1 MTGQAGRLAGVA
13 PGPPARA
20 AQRRGRWLQA
30 IRRDRAM
37 LLAALVVAL
46 VVGGSLV
53 LPEVLPYRYDQQS
66 LDHTFEGPSGRH
78 WLGTD
83 QYGRDLLVR
92 LAQGGRISLLVGVA
106 TVLAEVVLG
115 GFLGGIAGYAGGRL
129 DEWLMR
135 LTDMML
141 AFPAL
146 LLALLL
152 AAILGPGTVTVV
164 AALTLAG
171 WPAMARTVR
180 GEILSLKEREFV
192 VAARAQGASAAR
204 VLLRHLLQ
212 NTVHLIVVRA
222 TLDVG
227 PIILTEA
234 TLSFLGLGV
243 QRPMPSWGVLIAD
256 SFQYLQSA
264 PALAVI
270 PCVTLSV
277 TILALNFVGEGAA
290 EAMDPSVRAA
300 PGRGTLT
307 SLAA

>member
-1 MTGQAGRLAGVA
+1 VIGETQPLAPVLSPTVRPRRAQWLRALERDRTTVLAGI
-13 PGPPARA
+13 
-20 AQRRGRWLQA
+20 L
-30 IRRDRAM
+30 
-37 LLAALVVAL
+37 VAL
-46 VVGGSLV
+46 IVAGSLI
-53 LPEVLPYRYDQQS
+53 LPAVLPYRYNQQS
-66 LDHTFEGPSGRH
+66 LDHTFEGPSRQH

-83 QYGRDLLVR
+83 QYGRDLLTR
-92 LAQGGRISLLVGVA
+92 LAQGGRISLVVGVV
-106 TVLAEVVLG
+106 TVLAEVLLG
-115 GFLGGIAGYAGGRL
+115 GFLGGIAGYAGGML

-152 AAILGPGTVTVV
+152 AAILGPGAITVI

-180 GEILSLKEREFV
+180 GEVLSLKEREFV
-192 VAARAQGASAAR
+192 VAARAQGAGAAR
-204 VLLRHLLQ
+204 ILLRHLLR

-222 TLDVG
+222 TLDIG

-234 TLSFLGLGV
+234 TLRFLGLGV

-256 SFQYLQSA
+256 SFQYLQCA
-264 PALAVI
+264 PALAIV
-270 PCVTLSV
+270 PCIALSV

-290 EAMDPSVRAA
+290 EAMDPGVAKAS
-300 PGRGTLT
+300 
-307 SLAA
+307 

>member
-1 MTGQAGRLAGVA
+1 VSADATPFATV
-13 PGPPARA
+13 ARA
-20 AQRRGRWLQA
+20 ARPDARSVRLRRAL
-30 IRRDRAM
+30 RRDRT
-37 LLAALVVAL
+37 LLPTALILGLIVAASLLLPVV
-46 VVGGSLV
+46 S
-53 LPEVLPYRYDQQS
+53 PYRYDQQS
-66 LDHTFEGPSGRH
+66 LEHTFEGPTARH

-83 QYGRDLLVR
+83 QYGRDLLTR
-92 LAQGGRISLLVGVA
+92 LAHGGRISLVVGVV
-106 TVLAEVVLG
+106 TVMAEILLG
-115 GFLGGIAGYAGGRL
+115 GVLGGIAGYAGGAL

-152 AAILGPGTVTVV
+152 AAMLGPGAMTVV
-164 AALTLAG
+164 VALTLAG

-180 GEILSLKEREFV
+180 GEVLALKQREFV
-192 VAARAQGASAAR
+192 VAARASGASASR
-204 VLLRHLLQ
+204 VLARHLVL

-222 TLDVG
+222 TLDIG

-243 QRPMPSWGVLIAD
+243 QRPTPSWGVLIAD

-264 PALAVI
+264 PALAII

-277 TILALNFVGEGAA
+277 TILALNFVGEGLA
-290 EAMDPSVRAA
+290 EALDPSLRGA
-300 PGRGTLT
+300 P
-307 SLAA
+307 

>member
-1 MTGQAGRLAGVA
+1 MTGRAELLADVA
-13 PGPPARA
+13 LPTVVQSPA
-20 AQRRGRWLQA
+20 RRGRLLPA
-30 IRRDRAM
+30 LCRDRTTVP
-37 LLAALVVAL
+37 AALVLVLIVA
-46 VVGGSLV
+46 GSLL
-53 LPEVLPYRYDQQS
+53 LPGILPYRYDQQS
-66 LDHTFEGPSGRH
+66 LDHTFEGPTGRH

-83 QYGRDLLVR
+83 QYGRDLLTR
-92 LAQGGRISLLVGVA
+92 LARGGRISLLVGMV
-106 TVLAEVVLG
+106 TVLAEILVGGTLG
-115 GFLGGIAGYAGGRL
+115 AVAGYAGGVP

-146 LLALLL
+146 LLALLI
-152 AAILGPGTVTVV
+152 AAILGPGTGTVI

-171 WPAMARTVR
+171 WPAMTRTVR

-192 VAARAQGASAAR
+192 VAARAQGASPAR
-204 VLLRHLLQ
+204 ILLRHLLR
-212 NTVHLIVVRA
+212 NTVHLIIVRA
-222 TLDVG
+222 TLDIG

-243 QRPMPSWGVLIAD
+243 QRPTPSWGVLIAD

-277 TILALNFVGEGAA
+277 TILALNFVGEGVA
-290 EAMDPSVRAA
+290 EATDPSVRGA
-300 PGRGTLT
+300 P
-307 SLAA
+307 

>member
-1 MTGQAGRLAGVA
+1 MTERVPAMASGVLASLGR
-13 PGPPARA
+13 PAA
-20 AQRRGRWLQA
+20 RRRRLVGTL
-30 IRRDRAM
+30 RRDRTTMVAGLI
-37 LLAALVVAL
+37 LLSVIA
-46 VVGGSLV
+46 GSVV

-66 LDHTFEGPSGRH
+66 LDHTFEGSSGRH

-83 QYGRDLLVR
+83 QYGRDLLTR
-92 LAQGGRISLLVGVA
+92 LAQGGRISLLVAVV
-106 TVLAEVVLG
+106 TVLAEVLLG
-115 GFLGGIAGYAGGRL
+115 GSLGAIAGYAGGIL

-146 LLALLL
+146 LLALLF
-152 AAILGPGTVTVV
+152 AAILGPGTATVI

-204 VLLRHLLQ
+204 ILLRHLLR

-222 TLDVG
+222 TLDSG

-234 TLSFLGLGV
+234 TLSFLGLG
-243 QRPMPSWGVLIAD
+243 
-256 SFQYLQSA
+256 
-264 PALAVI
+264 
-270 PCVTLSV
+270 
-277 TILALNFVGEGAA
+277 
-290 EAMDPSVRAA
+290 RAA
-300 PGRGTLT
+300 ADAVLGRPDRRFVPVPPERAGPGRHSVPRPVGDHPFPELRRGRRRRGDGSRCAHHALT
-307 SLAA
+307 PPWV

>member
-1 MTGQAGRLAGVA
+1 MIGESRPLAPVLAPTARPRRAQWLRALERDRTTVLAGI
-13 PGPPARA
+13 
-20 AQRRGRWLQA
+20 L
-30 IRRDRAM
+30 
-37 LLAALVVAL
+37 VAL
-46 VVGGSLV
+46 IVAGSLI
-53 LPEVLPYRYDQQS
+53 LPAVLPYRYNQQS
-66 LDHTFEGPSGRH
+66 LDRTLEGPSRQH

-83 QYGRDLLVR
+83 QYGRDLLTR
-92 LAQGGRISLLVGVA
+92 LAQGGRISLVVGVV
-106 TVLAEVVLG
+106 TVLAEVLLG
-115 GFLGGIAGYAGGRL
+115 GFLGGIAGYAGGML

-152 AAILGPGTVTVV
+152 AAILGPGALTVIV
-164 AALTLAG
+164 ALTLAG

-180 GEILSLKEREFV
+180 GEVLSLKEREFV
-192 VAARAQGASAAR
+192 VAARAQGAGAAR
-204 VLLRHLLQ
+204 ILLRHLLR

-222 TLDVG
+222 TLDIG

-264 PALAVI
+264 PALAIV
-270 PCVTLSV
+270 PCIALSV

-290 EAMDPSVRAA
+290 EAMDPGVAKAS
-300 PGRGTLT
+300 
-307 SLAA
+307 

>member
-1 MTGQAGRLAGVA
+1 VEPIVDAVRVPAARPGARGGRVL
-13 PGPPARA
+13 R
-20 AQRRGRWLQA
+20 LL
-30 IRRDRAM
+30 RRDRTTVS
-37 LLAALVVAL
+37 AAVILTLVVA
-46 VVGGSLV
+46 GSLLV
-53 LPEVLPYRYDQQS
+53 PEILPYRYDQQS
-66 LDHTFEGPSGRH
+66 LDHTFEGPTARH

-83 QYGRDLLVR
+83 QYGRDLLTR
-92 LAQGGRISLLVGVA
+92 LAHGGRISLVVGVV
-106 TVLAEVVLG
+106 TVLAAILLG
-115 GFLGGIAGYAGGRL
+115 GFVGGVAGYTGGVL

-152 AAILGPGTVTVV
+152 AAMLGPGTVTVV

-180 GEILSLKEREFV
+180 GEILGLKEREFV
-192 VAARAQGASAAR
+192 VAARAQGASAGR
-204 VLLRHLLQ
+204 VLLRHLLL

-222 TLDVG
+222 TLDIG
-227 PIILTEA
+227 PIIQTEA

-243 QRPMPSWGVLIAD
+243 QRPTPSWGVLIAD

-270 PCVTLSV
+270 PCTTLSV
-277 TILALNFVGEGAA
+277 TILALNFLGEGAA
-290 EAMDPSVRAA
+290 EAMDPSMRGA
-300 PGRGTLT
+300 P
-307 SLAA
+307 

>member
-1 MTGQAGRLAGVA
+1 MTSQAATLVRAG
-13 PGPPARA
+13 PGPPAGFA
-20 AQRRGRWLQA
+20 ARRGRLRRA
-30 IRRDRAM
+30 ARRDRAAV
-37 LLAALVVAL
+37 LAALVLAL
-46 VVGGSLV
+46 IVGGSLV

-66 LDHTFEGPSGRH
+66 LDRTFEGPSGRH

-92 LAQGGRISLLVGVA
+92 LAQGGRISLLVGIV

-115 GFLGGIAGYAGGRL
+115 GVLGGIAGYAGGRL

-152 AAILGPGTVTVV
+152 AAILGPGTGTVV
-164 AALTLAG
+164 AALALAG

-277 TILALNFVGEGAA
+277 TILALNFVGEGLA
-290 EAMDPSVRAA
+290 EAMDPSMRGA
-300 PGRGTLT
+300 P
-307 SLAA
+307 

>member
-1 MTGQAGRLAGVA
+1 MTGQAGTLGRAESGSSTR
-13 PGPPARA
+13 PAE
-20 AQRRGRWLQA
+20 RRGRLRRA
-30 IRRDRAM
+30 ARRDRAM
-37 LLAALVVAL
+37 LPAALAL
-46 VVGGSLV
+46 ALIVGASV
-53 LPEVLPYRYDQQS
+53 ILPEILPYRYDQQS
-66 LDHTFEGPSGRH
+66 LDHTFEGPTGRH

-92 LAQGGRISLLVGVA
+92 LAQGGRISLFVGLV
-106 TVLAEVVLG
+106 TVLAEVLLG

-152 AAILGPGTVTVV
+152 AAILGPGTGTVV
-164 AALTLAG
+164 AALALAG

-222 TLDVG
+222 TLDIG

-264 PALAVI
+264 PALAII
-270 PCVTLSV
+270 PCVTLSI

-290 EAMDPSVRAA
+290 EAMDPGVR
-300 PGRGTLT
+300 RV
-307 SLAA
+307 S

>member
-1 MTGQAGRLAGVA
+1 MTGRPPPPA
-13 PGPPARA
+13 PGALRPAARPAARGGRVLRA
-20 AQRRGRWLQA
+20 IG
-30 IRRDRAM
+30 RDRPTVV
-37 LLAALVVAL
+37 AALLLVLTVA
-46 VVGGSLV
+46 GSLV
-53 LPEVLPYRYDQQS
+53 LPAMLPYRYDQQG
-66 LDHTFEGPSGRH
+66 LDHTFEGPGRAH

-83 QYGRDLLVR
+83 QYGRDLLTR
-92 LAQGGRISLLVGVA
+92 LAQGGRISLTVGVV
-106 TVLAEVVLG
+106 TVLAELLLG
-115 GFLGGIAGYAGGRL
+115 GLLGGISGYTGGAL

-152 AAILGPGTVTVV
+152 AAILGPGAATVV
-164 AALTLAG
+164 SALALAG

-192 VAARAQGASAAR
+192 VAARAQGAGAAR

-222 TLDVG
+222 TLDIG

-270 PCVTLSV
+270 PCVALSA
-277 TILALNFVGEGAA
+277 TILALNFVGEGVA
-290 EAMDPSVRAA
+290 EAMDPGVRKA
-300 PGRGTLT
+300 
-307 SLAA
+307 S

>member
-1 MTGQAGRLAGVA
+1 VIGETQPLVPVLAPVVRRRRAQWLRALQRDRTTVLAG
-13 PGPPARA
+13 
-20 AQRRGRWLQA
+20 L
-30 IRRDRAM
+30 
-37 LLAALVVAL
+37 LVVLIVA
-46 VVGGSLV
+46 GSV
-53 LPEVLPYRYDQQS
+53 ILPAVLPYRYDQQS
-66 LDHTFEGPSGRH
+66 LDHTLEGPSRQH

-83 QYGRDLLVR
+83 QYGRDLLTR
-92 LAQGGRISLLVGVA
+92 LAQGGRISLVVGVV
-106 TVLAEVVLG
+106 TVLAEVLLG
-115 GFLGGIAGYAGGRL
+115 GLLGGIAGYAGGTL

-152 AAILGPGTVTVV
+152 AAILGPGAITVI

-180 GEILSLKEREFV
+180 GEVLSLKEREFV

-204 VLLRHLLQ
+204 VLLRHLLR

-222 TLDVG
+222 TLDIG

-264 PALAVI
+264 PALAIV
-270 PCVTLSV
+270 PCIALSV

-290 EAMDPSVRAA
+290 EAMDPGVAKAS
-300 PGRGTLT
+300 
-307 SLAA
+307 

>member
-1 MTGQAGRLAGVA
+1 MSGGAELLAG
-13 PGPPARA
+13 PPLPAARSIA
-20 AQRRGRWLQA
+20 RRGWILRAL
-30 IRRDRAM
+30 RRDRTTVWAG
-37 LLAALVVAL
+37 LILAV
-46 VVGGSLV
+46 VVGASLA

-66 LDHTFEGPSGRH
+66 LDHTFEGPSARH

-83 QYGRDLLVR
+83 QYGRDLLTR
-92 LAQGGRISLLVGVA
+92 LAHGGRISLLVGA
-106 TVLAEVVLG
+106 ITVLAEIFLG
-115 GFLGGIAGYAGGRL
+115 GCLGGIAGYAGGVL

-152 AAILGPGTVTVV
+152 AAILGPGTTTVIV
-164 AALTLAG
+164 ALTLAG

-192 VAARAQGASAAR
+192 VAARAQGASAVRILVAH
-204 VLLRHLLQ
+204 LLR
-212 NTVHLIVVRA
+212 NAVHLIVVRA
-222 TLDVG
+222 TLDIG

-256 SFQYLQSA
+256 SFQYLQTA

-270 PCVTLSV
+270 PCAALPT

-290 EAMDPSVRAA
+290 EAMDPSLRAA
-300 PGRGTLT
+300 P
-307 SLAA
+307 

>member
-1 MTGQAGRLAGVA
+1 MSGGAELLAG
-13 PGPPARA
+13 PPLPAARSIA
-20 AQRRGRWLQA
+20 RRGWILRAL
-30 IRRDRAM
+30 RRDRTTVWAG
-37 LLAALVVAL
+37 LILAV
-46 VVGGSLV
+46 VVGASLA

-66 LDHTFEGPSGRH
+66 LDHTFEGPSARH

-83 QYGRDLLVR
+83 QYGRDLLTR
-92 LAQGGRISLLVGVA
+92 LAHGGRISLLVGA
-106 TVLAEVVLG
+106 ITVLAEIFLG
-115 GFLGGIAGYAGGRL
+115 GCLGGIAGYAGGVL

-152 AAILGPGTVTVV
+152 AAILGPGTTTVIV
-164 AALTLAG
+164 ALTLAG

-192 VAARAQGASAAR
+192 VAARAQGASAVRILVAH
-204 VLLRHLLQ
+204 LLR
-212 NTVHLIVVRA
+212 NAVHLIVVRA
-222 TLDVG
+222 TLDIG

-256 SFQYLQSA
+256 SFQYLQTA

-270 PCVTLSV
+270 PCAALST

-290 EAMDPSVRAA
+290 EAMDPSLRAA
-300 PGRGTLT
+300 P
-307 SLAA
+307 

>member
-1 MTGQAGRLAGVA
+1 MTGQAGTLGRAE
-13 PGPPARA
+13 PGSSTRPAE
-20 AQRRGRWLQA
+20 RRGRLLRA
-30 IRRDRAM
+30 ARRDRAM
-37 LLAALVVAL
+37 LPAALAL
-46 VVGGSLV
+46 ALIVGASV
-53 LPEVLPYRYDQQS
+53 ILPEILPYRYDQQS
-66 LDHTFEGPSGRH
+66 LDHTFEGPTGRH

-92 LAQGGRISLLVGVA
+92 LAQGGRISLFVGLV
-106 TVLAEVVLG
+106 TVLAEVLLG

-152 AAILGPGTVTVV
+152 AAILGPGTGTVV
-164 AALTLAG
+164 AALALAG

-222 TLDVG
+222 TLDIG

-264 PALAVI
+264 PALAII
-270 PCVTLSV
+270 PCVTLSI

-290 EAMDPSVRAA
+290 EAMDPGVRRA
-300 PGRGTLT
+300 
-307 SLAA
+307 S

>member
-1 MTGQAGRLAGVA
+1 MTDQAEALARVA
-13 PGPPARA
+13 AGPPARPVEG
-20 AQRRGRWLQA
+20 RGWFWRVA
-30 IRRDRAM
+30 RRDGTMVVAAVV
-37 LLAALVVAL
+37 LAAI
-46 VVGGSLV
+46 VGGSLV

-92 LAQGGRISLLVGVA
+92 LAQGGRISLFVGVV
-106 TVLAEVVLG
+106 TVLAEVLLG
-115 GFLGGIAGYAGGRL
+115 GILGGIAGYAGGRL

-152 AAILGPGTVTVV
+152 AAILGPGTTTVV
-164 AALTLAG
+164 AALALAG

-192 VAARAQGASAAR
+192 VAARAQGASAGR
-204 VLLRHLLQ
+204 VLFRHLLQ

-222 TLDVG
+222 TLDIG

-270 PCVTLSV
+270 PCATLSA
-277 TILALNFVGEGAA
+277 TILALNFVGEGVA
-290 EAMDPSVRAA
+290 EAMDPGVRGA
-300 PGRGTLT
+300 P
-307 SLAA
+307 

>member
-1 MTGQAGRLAGVA
+1 VSAEAQAVA
-13 PGPPARA
+13 PPVRFVARG
-20 AQRRGRWLQA
+20 GRFLRA
-30 IRRDRAM
+30 LRRDRTTVPAG
-37 LLAALVVAL
+37 LILALI
-46 VVGGSLV
+46 VGGSLL
-53 LPEVLPYRYDQQS
+53 LPAALPYRYDQQS
-66 LDHTFEGPSGRH
+66 LDHTLEGPTARH

-83 QYGRDLLVR
+83 QYGRDLLTR
-92 LAQGGRISLLVGVA
+92 LAHGGRISLLVGVV
-106 TVLAEVVLG
+106 TVLAEILLG
-115 GFLGGIAGYAGGRL
+115 GVLGGIAGYAGGVL

-152 AAILGPGTVTVV
+152 AAMLGPGTMTVV

-180 GEILSLKEREFV
+180 GEILALKEREFV

-204 VLLRHLLQ
+204 VLLRHLLL

-222 TLDVG
+222 TLDIG

-243 QRPMPSWGVLIAD
+243 QRPTPSWGVLIAD

-264 PALAVI
+264 PALAII
-270 PCVTLSV
+270 PCLTLSV

-290 EAMDPSVRAA
+290 EAMDPSVRAG
-300 PGRGTLT
+300 PT
-307 SLAA
+307 AAL

>member
-1 MTGQAGRLAGVA
+1 MTGRAEPLPPPALATAAPSAERPGRLR
-13 PGPPARA
+13 RA
-20 AQRRGRWLQA
+20 L
-30 IRRDRAM
+30 RRDRTTAWAG
-37 LLAALVVAL
+37 LVLALVIL
-46 VVGGSLV
+46 GSLI

-66 LDHTFEGPSGRH
+66 LDHTFEGPSARH

-83 QYGRDLLVR
+83 QYGRDLLTR
-92 LAQGGRISLLVGVA
+92 LAHGGRISLVVGVV
-106 TVLAEVVLG
+106 TVLAEILLG
-115 GFLGGIAGYAGGRL
+115 GFLGGVAGYAGGLL

-152 AAILGPGTVTVV
+152 AAMMGPGTATVV

-192 VAARAQGASAAR
+192 VAARAQGASAGR
-204 VLLRHLLQ
+204 VLLRHLLV

-222 TLDVG
+222 TLDIG

-243 QRPMPSWGVLIAD
+243 QRPTPSWGVLIAD

-290 EAMDPSVRAA
+290 EAIDPSL
-300 PGRGTLT
+300 RGA
-307 SLAA
+307 S

>member
-1 MTGQAGRLAGVA
+1 MIGRAEPLAGARLA
-13 PGPPARA
+13 PAARSA
-20 AQRRGRWLQA
+20 LRRGPLQRA
-30 IRRDRAM
+30 LRRDPAM
-37 LLAALVVAL
+37 AGAGLLLILIVA
-46 VVGGSLV
+46 GGLL
-53 LPEVLPYRYDQQS
+53 LPGTLPYRFDQQS
-66 LDHTFEGPSGRH
+66 LDHAFEGPTARH

-83 QYGRDLLVR
+83 QYGRDLLTR
-92 LAQGGRISLLVGVA
+92 LAHGGRISLLVGVA

-115 GFLGGIAGYAGGRL
+115 GLLGGVAGYAGGVV

-135 LTDMML
+135 LTDIML

-171 WPAMARTVR
+171 WPTMARTVR
-180 GEILSLKEREFV
+180 GEILSLKQREFV
-192 VAARAQGASAAR
+192 TAARAQGASAAR
-204 VLLRHLLQ
+204 ILRRHLLR

-243 QRPMPSWGVLIAD
+243 QRPTPSWGVLIAD

-270 PCVTLSV
+270 PCVTLSA
-277 TILALNFVGEGAA
+277 TILTLNFVGEGAA
-290 EAMDPSVRAA
+290 EAMDPGVRGA
-300 PGRGTLT
+300 PV
-307 SLAA
+307 AVQ

>member
-1 MTGQAGRLAGVA
+1 MIGQAAPLAPSA
-13 PGPPARA
+13 LGPAARPAARRA
-20 AQRRGRWLQA
+20 QWLRA
-30 IRRDRAM
+30 VRRDRTTVAAG
-37 LLAALVVAL
+37 LLVLLIVA
-46 VVGGSLV
+46 GSLV
-53 LPEVLPYRYDQQS
+53 LPEILPYRYDKQS
-66 LDHTFEGPSGRH
+66 LDHTFEGPSARH

-92 LAQGGRISLLVGVA
+92 LAQGGRISLAVALV
-106 TVLAEVVLG
+106 TVLAEVLLGGVLG
-115 GFLGGIAGYAGGRL
+115 GVAGYAGGVL

-152 AAILGPGTVTVV
+152 AAMLGPGATTVV

-180 GEILSLKEREFV
+180 GEVLSLKEREFV
-192 VAARAQGASAAR
+192 VAARAQGASVAR

-212 NTVHLIVVRA
+212 NTAHLIVVRA

-277 TILALNFVGEGAA
+277 TILALNFLGEGAA
-290 EAMDPSVRAA
+290 EALDPSVREA
-300 PGRGTLT
+300 P
-307 SLAA
+307 

>member
-1 MTGQAGRLAGVA
+1 VIGETQPLAPILAPTVRPRRAQWLRALKRDRTTVLAGI
-13 PGPPARA
+13 
-20 AQRRGRWLQA
+20 L
-30 IRRDRAM
+30 
-37 LLAALVVAL
+37 VAL
-46 VVGGSLV
+46 IVAGSLI
-53 LPEVLPYRYDQQS
+53 LPAVLPYRYNQQS
-66 LDHTFEGPSGRH
+66 LDHTFEGPSRQH

-83 QYGRDLLVR
+83 QYGRDLLTR
-92 LAQGGRISLLVGVA
+92 LAQGGRISLVVGVV
-106 TVLAEVVLG
+106 TVLAEVLLG
-115 GFLGGIAGYAGGRL
+115 GFLGGIAGYAGGML

-152 AAILGPGTVTVV
+152 AAILGPGALTVIV
-164 AALTLAG
+164 ALTLAG

-180 GEILSLKEREFV
+180 GEVLSLKEREFV
-192 VAARAQGASAAR
+192 VAARAQGAGAAR
-204 VLLRHLLQ
+204 ILLRHLLR

-222 TLDVG
+222 TLDIG

-264 PALAVI
+264 PALAIV
-270 PCVTLSV
+270 PCIALSV

-290 EAMDPSVRAA
+290 EAMDPGVAKAS
-300 PGRGTLT
+300 
-307 SLAA
+307 

>member
-1 MTGQAGRLAGVA
+1 MIGETQPLAPVLAPVVRRRRAQWLRALQRDRTTVLAG
-13 PGPPARA
+13 
-20 AQRRGRWLQA
+20 L
-30 IRRDRAM
+30 
-37 LLAALVVAL
+37 LVVLIVA
-46 VVGGSLV
+46 GSV
-53 LPEVLPYRYDQQS
+53 ILPAVLPYRYDQQS
-66 LDHTFEGPSGRH
+66 LDHTLEGPSRQH

-83 QYGRDLLVR
+83 QYGRDLLTR
-92 LAQGGRISLLVGVA
+92 LAQGGRISLVVGVV
-106 TVLAEVVLG
+106 TVLAEVLLG
-115 GFLGGIAGYAGGRL
+115 GLLGGIAGYAGGTL

-152 AAILGPGTVTVV
+152 AAILGPGAITVI

-180 GEILSLKEREFV
+180 GEVLSLKEREFV

-204 VLLRHLLQ
+204 VLLRHLLR

-222 TLDVG
+222 TLDIG

-264 PALAVI
+264 PALAIV
-270 PCVTLSV
+270 PCIALSV

-290 EAMDPSVRAA
+290 EAMDPGVSKA
-300 PGRGTLT
+300 
-307 SLAA
+307 S

>member
-1 MTGQAGRLAGVA
+1 MIGETQPLAPVLAPTVRPRRAQWLRALERDRTTVLAGI
-13 PGPPARA
+13 
-20 AQRRGRWLQA
+20 L
-30 IRRDRAM
+30 
-37 LLAALVVAL
+37 VAL
-46 VVGGSLV
+46 IVAGSLI
-53 LPEVLPYRYDQQS
+53 LPAVLPYRYNQQS
-66 LDHTFEGPSGRH
+66 LDRTLEGPSRQH

-83 QYGRDLLVR
+83 QYGRDLLTR
-92 LAQGGRISLLVGVA
+92 LAQGSRISLVVGVV
-106 TVLAEVVLG
+106 TVLAEVLLG
-115 GFLGGIAGYAGGRL
+115 GFLGGIAGYAGGML

-152 AAILGPGTVTVV
+152 AAILGPGALTVIV
-164 AALTLAG
+164 ALTLAG

-180 GEILSLKEREFV
+180 GEVLSLKEREFV
-192 VAARAQGASAAR
+192 VAARAQGAGAAR
-204 VLLRHLLQ
+204 ILLRHLLR

-222 TLDVG
+222 TLDIG

-264 PALAVI
+264 PALAIV
-270 PCVTLSV
+270 PCIALSV

-290 EAMDPSVRAA
+290 EAMDPGVAKAS
-300 PGRGTLT
+300 
-307 SLAA
+307 

>member
-1 MTGQAGRLAGVA
+1 MTGQAGTLGRAESGSSTR
-13 PGPPARA
+13 PAE
-20 AQRRGRWLQA
+20 RRGRLLRA
-30 IRRDRAM
+30 ARRDRAM
-37 LLAALVVAL
+37 LPAALAL
-46 VVGGSLV
+46 ALIVGASV
-53 LPEVLPYRYDQQS
+53 ILPEILPYRYDQQS
-66 LDHTFEGPSGRH
+66 LDHTFEGPTGRH

-92 LAQGGRISLLVGVA
+92 LAQGGRISLFVGLV
-106 TVLAEVVLG
+106 TVLAEVLLG

-152 AAILGPGTVTVV
+152 AAILGPGTGTVV
-164 AALTLAG
+164 AALALAG

-222 TLDVG
+222 TLDIG

-264 PALAVI
+264 PALAII
-270 PCVTLSV
+270 PCVTLSI

-290 EAMDPSVRAA
+290 EAMDPGVRRA
-300 PGRGTLT
+300 
-307 SLAA
+307 S

>member
-1 MTGQAGRLAGVA
+1 MIGETQPLAPVLAPVVRRRRAQWLRALQRDRTTMLAG
-13 PGPPARA
+13 
-20 AQRRGRWLQA
+20 L
-30 IRRDRAM
+30 
-37 LLAALVVAL
+37 LVVLILA
-46 VVGGSLV
+46 GSV
-53 LPEVLPYRYDQQS
+53 ILPAVLPYRYNQQS
-66 LDHTFEGPSGRH
+66 LDHTFEGPSRQH

-83 QYGRDLLVR
+83 QYGRDLLTR
-92 LAQGGRISLLVGVA
+92 LAQGGRISLVVGVV
-106 TVLAEVVLG
+106 TVLAEVLLG
-115 GFLGGIAGYAGGRL
+115 GLLGGLAGYAGGTL

-141 AFPAL
+141 AVPAL

-152 AAILGPGTVTVV
+152 AAILGPGAITVI

-180 GEILSLKEREFV
+180 GEVLSLKEREFV
-192 VAARAQGASAAR
+192 VAARAQGAGAAR
-204 VLLRHLLQ
+204 ILLRHLLR

-222 TLDVG
+222 TLDIG

-264 PALAVI
+264 PALAIV
-270 PCVTLSV
+270 PCIALSV

-290 EAMDPSVRAA
+290 EAMDPGVAKAS
-300 PGRGTLT
+300 
-307 SLAA
+307 

>member
-1 MTGQAGRLAGVA
+1 VIGETQPLAPVLTPVVRRRRAQWLRALQRDRTTVLAG
-13 PGPPARA
+13 
-20 AQRRGRWLQA
+20 L
-30 IRRDRAM
+30 
-37 LLAALVVAL
+37 LVVLIMA
-46 VVGGSLV
+46 GSV
-53 LPEVLPYRYDQQS
+53 ILPAVLPYRYDQQS
-66 LDHTFEGPSGRH
+66 LDHTLEGPSRQH

-83 QYGRDLLVR
+83 QYGRDLLTR
-92 LAQGGRISLLVGVA
+92 LAQGGRISLVVGVV
-106 TVLAEVVLG
+106 TVLAEVLLG
-115 GFLGGIAGYAGGRL
+115 GLLGGLAGYAGGTL
-129 DEWLMR
+129 DESLMR

-152 AAILGPGTVTVV
+152 AAILGPGAITVI

-180 GEILSLKEREFV
+180 GEVLSLKEREFV

-204 VLLRHLLQ
+204 VLLRHLLR
-212 NTVHLIVVRA
+212 NAVHLIVVRA
-222 TLDVG
+222 TLDIG

-264 PALAVI
+264 PALAIV
-270 PCVTLSV
+270 PCIALSV

-290 EAMDPSVRAA
+290 EAMDPGVSKA
-300 PGRGTLT
+300 
-307 SLAA
+307 S

>member
-1 MTGQAGRLAGVA
+1 MTSPAATLVHAG
-13 PGPPARA
+13 PGPPARFA
-20 AQRRGRWLQA
+20 ARRGRLRRA
-30 IRRDRAM
+30 ARRDRAAV
-37 LLAALVVAL
+37 LAALAL
-46 VVGGSLV
+46 ALIVGGSLV

-66 LDHTFEGPSGRH
+66 LDRTFEGPSGRH

-92 LAQGGRISLLVGVA
+92 LAQGGRISLLVGIV

-115 GFLGGIAGYAGGRL
+115 GVLGGIAGYAGGRL

-152 AAILGPGTVTVV
+152 AAILGPGTGTVV
-164 AALTLAG
+164 AALALAG

-222 TLDVG
+222 TLDIG

-277 TILALNFVGEGAA
+277 TILALNFVGEGLA
-290 EAMDPSVRAA
+290 EAMDPGMRGA
-300 PGRGTLT
+300 P
-307 SLAA
+307 

>member
-1 MTGQAGRLAGVA
+1 MTGQAGPLADAALAPAMRPGV
-13 PGPPARA
+13 
-20 AQRRGRWLQA
+20 RRGRALRA
-30 IRRDRAM
+30 LRRDPTTVSAG
-37 LLAALVVAL
+37 LILILIVA
-46 VVGGSLV
+46 GSLL
-53 LPEVLPYRYDQQS
+53 LPEILPYRYDQQS
-66 LDHTFEGPSGRH
+66 LDRTFEGPTARH

-83 QYGRDLLVR
+83 QYGRDLLTR
-92 LAQGGRISLLVGVA
+92 LAHGGRISLVVGVV
-106 TVLAEVVLG
+106 TVLAEILLG
-115 GFLGGIAGYAGGRL
+115 GVLGGIAGYGGGVL

-152 AAILGPGTVTVV
+152 AAMLGPGATTVV

-180 GEILSLKEREFV
+180 GEILALKEREFV
-192 VAARAQGASAAR
+192 VAARAEGASAAR
-204 VLLRHLLQ
+204 VLLRHLAL

-222 TLDVG
+222 TLDIG

-243 QRPMPSWGVLIAD
+243 QRPTPSWGVLIAD

-264 PALAVI
+264 PALAII
-270 PCVTLSV
+270 PCLTLSV
-277 TILALNFVGEGAA
+277 TILALNFVGEGVA
-290 EAMDPSVRAA
+290 EAMDPSLRGA
-300 PGRGTLT
+300 P
-307 SLAA
+307 

>member
-1 MTGQAGRLAGVA
+1 VIGEMQPLAPVVRRRRAKWLRALQRDRTTVLAG
-13 PGPPARA
+13 
-20 AQRRGRWLQA
+20 
-30 IRRDRAM
+30 
-37 LLAALVVAL
+37 LLVAL
-46 VVGGSLV
+46 IVAGSV
-53 LPEVLPYRYDQQS
+53 IFPAVLPYRYDQQS
-66 LDHTFEGPSGRH
+66 LDHTLEGPSRQH

-83 QYGRDLLVR
+83 QYGRDLLTR
-92 LAQGGRISLLVGVA
+92 LAQGGRISLVVGVV
-106 TVLAEVVLG
+106 TVLAEVLLG
-115 GFLGGIAGYAGGRL
+115 GFLGGIAGYAGGML

-152 AAILGPGTVTVV
+152 AAILGPGALTVIV
-164 AALTLAG
+164 ALTLAG

-180 GEILSLKEREFV
+180 GEVLSLKEREFV
-192 VAARAQGASAAR
+192 VAARAQGAGAAR
-204 VLLRHLLQ
+204 ILLRHLLR

-222 TLDVG
+222 TLDIG

-264 PALAVI
+264 PALAIV
-270 PCVTLSV
+270 PCIALSV

-290 EAMDPSVRAA
+290 EAMDPGVAKAS
-300 PGRGTLT
+300 
-307 SLAA
+307 

>member
-1 MTGQAGRLAGVA
+1 MIGEAQPLAPVLAPVMRRRRPQWLRALARDRTTVLAGLLVA
-13 PGPPARA
+13 VITAGSMSLPA
-20 AQRRGRWLQA
+20 
-30 IRRDRAM
+30 I
-37 LLAALVVAL
+37 
-46 VVGGSLV
+46 
-53 LPEVLPYRYDQQS
+53 LPYRYDQQS
-66 LDHTFEGPSGRH
+66 LDHTFEGPSRRH

-83 QYGRDLLVR
+83 QYGRDLLTR
-92 LAQGGRISLLVGVA
+92 LAQGGRISLVVGVV
-106 TVLAEVVLG
+106 TVLAEVLLG
-115 GFLGGIAGYAGGRL
+115 GLLGGIAGYGGGTL

-152 AAILGPGTVTVV
+152 AAILGPGAITVI

-180 GEILSLKEREFV
+180 GEVLSLKEREFV
-192 VAARAQGASAAR
+192 VAARAQGAGAAR
-204 VLLRHLLQ
+204 VLLRHLLR

-222 TLDVG
+222 TLDIG

-243 QRPMPSWGVLIAD
+243 QRPMPSWGVMIAD

-270 PCVTLSV
+270 PCIALSV

-290 EAMDPSVRAA
+290 EAMDGVARA
-300 PGRGTLT
+300 
-307 SLAA
+307 S